1 MHRLKVKESEI
12 PLSILYNTQINK
24 LKAAEHDLKIKENA
38 ILMKVEDKNIAK
50 DGMIEVTY

>member
-1 MHRLKVKESEI
+1 LHRLKVKESEI